1 VLNNQEAQINVG
13 TQIPVQQTSFVGL
26 PVTTNGTAGTPTN
39 TGYGTIQYLD
49 TGVILNVKPRVNPGG
64 LVYLEV
70 SQEVSSQ
77 GALAANGNPAINSR
91 TIDTQIAVQS
101 GDTILLGG
109 LISEDDATTN
119 GGVPGL
125 SRVPVIG
132 KLFGNTIK
140 KKNRTELIVLITP
153 QVMSNSEEA
162 REVTES
168 YKLQF
173 KGIEPLRAPV
183 KASTTPLQD

>member
-1 VLNNQEAQINVG
+1 
-13 TQIPVQQTSFVGL
+13 
-26 PVTTNGTAGTPTN
+26 
-39 TGYGTIQYLD
+39 
-49 TGVILNVKPRVNPGG
+49 
-64 LVYLEV
+64 LEV

-77 GALAANGNPAINSR
+77 GAISANGNPAINSR

-109 LISEDDATTN
+109 LISEDDATTE

-153 QVMSNSEEA
+153 QVMTNSEEA
-162 REVTES
+162 REITEG
-168 YKLQF
+168 YKRQF
-173 KGIEPLRAPV
+173 QSIEPLRAQMDGDARRRP
-183 KASTTPLQD
+183 ASQD